1 MNTQVWQQ
9 EVERFELDARMDLGG
24 GVGSQHIL
32 VKVHCFG
39 EVYEFASG
47 NLVATLG
54 TVPEQLADL
63 FTEVAE
69 AVRRGA

>member
-1 MNTQVWQQ
+1 MSAQVWQH

-39 EVYEFASG
+39 EVYEFASS

-54 TVPEQLADL
+54 TVSDQLAEL
-63 FTEVAE
+63 FTQLAEEV
-69 AVRRGA
+69 RGGA